1 MKGILSR
8 KLFCCHNRHNWYWV
22 FR

>member
-8 KLFCCHNRHNWYWV
+8 KLICCHNRHNYYWV